1 MLHHLLDYRM
11 KVFSYFTFAF
21 FLVTSSLFAQEDSL
35 DTKLLNEVTVIG
47 YDANRKLLQTPGAV
61 ALITSQQISAFDETS
76 VLPAMNLI
84 PGVRMEE
91 RSPGSYRIAI
101 RGSTLRAPF
110 GVRNI
115 KVYWNNIP
123 FTEPSGSTNFNLLDI
138 INMGKIEVVKGP
150 AGSIYGA
157 GTGGVVNIQSES
169 AQQQKNYIG
178 AEAMLG
184 SYGLQ
189 RYAATVNQVTEN
201 STYTFKYAHQESEGY
216 RDHTALDRDVI
227 ELHGKFDLSEKREIS
242 ANFLYSNLFYEIPGA
257 LTLEQYNENP
267 KLARQPSRFAL
278 GSEEAKSGIDQEYLL
293 FGLSQDYQWNEK
305 FSNLTTIYG
314 DFSFFENPFNLDYK
328 RDSRMAGGGRT
339 RFDYLSQLFGFETR
353 FTLGGEFQSGTNI
366 SRNFENDYG
375 NPGALNFDDELRSRQ
390 SFVFGRTELE
400 LPKDFFLTVGLSRN
414 YLKYDINR
422 LVDNNLDS
430 AFRVVKEFD
439 PVWVPRIGLAK
450 QFNTVAVHA
459 SISYG
464 FSPPTI
470 EDVRTNEGSINLG
483 LKPEKG
489 VNYEIGLRGNTLN
502 GKLNFDVSAFYF
514 QLDETIVQQQS
525 DRGTV
530 LFTNTG
536 STDQRGLETAFT
548 YFAIDEQEGFVKNLE
563 VQLSYTL
570 HDFIFKEYF
579 KFEEDT
585 IQDYSGN
592 DLTGVAPNIFVLAA
606 TLETNLGLYLNGSL
620 NFTDGIP
627 LNDANSVYADAYQLI
642 LLKAGYRLA
651 LGSGLNMEFFAGV
664 NNLLDQKYSLGNDL
678 NAFGGRYYQPAPDR
692 NYYAGLRMNLNY

>member
-1 MLHHLLDYRM
+1 M
-11 KVFSYFTFAF
+11 KIYVRLTLIL
-21 FLVTSSLFAQEDSL
+21 FLAAPSLFAQEEDSIQ
-35 DTKLLNEVTVIG
+35 TKLLNEITVIG

-76 VLPAMNLI
+76 PLPAMNII

-138 INMGKIEVVKGP
+138 INMGKIELIKGP

-169 AQQQKNYIG
+169 ILQQKDFVG
-178 AEAMLG
+178 VESMFG

-189 RYAATVNQVTEN
+189 RYAATVNQVTE
-201 STYTFKYAHQESEGY
+201 SGTYTFKYAHQESEGY

-227 ELHGKFDLSEKREIS
+227 ELHGKFNLSENREIS
-242 ANFLYSNLFYEIPGA
+242 ANFLYSDLFYEIPGA

-267 KLARQPSRFAL
+267 RLARQPSPFAL
-278 GSEEAKSGIDQEYLL
+278 GSEEAKAGIDQEYLL
-293 FGLSQDYQWNEK
+293 FGLSQDYQWNEN

-339 RFDYLSQLFGFETR
+339 RFDYLTPLFGLETR
-353 FTLGGEFQSGTNI
+353 FTLGGEFQSGTNVA
-366 SRNFENDYG
+366 RNFENDYG
-375 NPGALNFDDELRSRQ
+375 NPGALNFDDELRSHQ
-390 SFVFGRTELE
+390 SLIFGRAEVE
-400 LPKDFFLTVGLSRN
+400 LPQDFFLTLGVSRN

-430 AFRVVKEFD
+430 AFRVVKEFE

-450 QFNTVAVHA
+450 QMNNIAAHA

-489 VNYEIGLRGNTLN
+489 VNYEIGLRGNTWN
-502 GKLNFDVSAFYF
+502 GKLNFDISAFYF

-548 YFAIDEQEGFVKNLE
+548 YFAIQEKNSGFIKDLE

-570 HDFIFKEYF
+570 HDFVFKNYT

-585 IQDYSGN
+585 LQNFSGN
-592 DLTGVAPNIFVLAA
+592 DLTGVAPNIAVLAA
-606 TLETNLGLYLNGSL
+606 TLNTNVGLYLNGSL
-620 NFTDGIP
+620 NFTDDIP
-627 LNDANSVYADAYQLI
+627 LNDANTVYADAYQLV
-642 LLKAGYRLA
+642 LLKGGYRLQTN
-651 LGSGLNMEFFAGV
+651 GGFDIEIFAGI

-692 NYYAGLRMNLNY
+692 NYYAGLKMHLNY

>member
-1 MLHHLLDYRM
+1 M
-11 KVFSYFTFAF
+11 KVFFTL
-21 FLVTSSLFAQEDSL
+21 FLISFTYIPFVLAQEEDSVE
-35 DTKLLNEVTVIG
+35 TKLLNEITVIG

-61 ALITSQQISAFDETS
+61 ALITSQQITAFDQTS
-76 VLPAMNLI
+76 ALPSINLI

-91 RSPGSYRIAI
+91 RSPGSYRIAV

-138 INMGKIEVVKGP
+138 INMGKIELIKGP

-157 GTGGVVNIQSES
+157 GTGGIINIQSES
-169 AQQQKNYIG
+169 PQQAHDYIG
-178 AEAMLG
+178 AEAVLG

-189 RYAATVNQVTEN
+189 RYATTVNQVTDN
-201 STYTFKYAHQESEGY
+201 GTYTFKYAHQEADGY

-227 ELHGKFDLSEKREIS
+227 ELHGKFDLSERREVS
-242 ANFLYSNLFYEIPGA
+242 ANFLYSNLFYEIPGG

-267 KLARQPSRFAL
+267 RQARPGNQFVL
-278 GSEEAKSGIDQEYLL
+278 GSEEAEAGIDQEYLL
-293 FGLSQDYQWNEK
+293 FGLSHDYQWNDK
-305 FSNLTTIYG
+305 LSNLTTIYG

-339 RFDYLSQLFGFETR
+339 RFDYLTQVFGQETR
-353 FTLGGEFQSGTNI
+353 FTLGGEIQAGTNVA
-366 SRNFENDYG
+366 RNFENDYG
-375 NPGALNFDDELRSRQ
+375 DPGALNFDDELRSRQ
-390 SFVFGRTELE
+390 SLVFGRAEFE
-400 LPKDFFLTVGLSRN
+400 LPKDFFLTLGVSRN
-414 YLKYDINR
+414 HLNYDINR

-430 AFRVVKEFD
+430 AYRVIKEFD
-439 PVWVPRIGLAK
+439 PVWVPRIGVAK
-450 QFNTVAVHA
+450 QFNSVAAHA

-483 LKPEKG
+483 LNPEEG
-489 VNYEIGLRGNTLN
+489 VNYEVGLRGNTLN
-502 GKLNFDVSAFYF
+502 GKLNFDISAFYF

-525 DRGTV
+525 ERGTV

-548 YFAIDEQEGFVKNLE
+548 YFALQQQSGFVSDLE
-563 VQLSYTL
+563 FQLSYTL
-570 HDFIFKEYF
+570 HDFVFKNYT
-579 KFEEDT
+579 KFEGEEL
-585 IQDYSGN
+585 QDYSGN
-592 DLTGVAPNIFVLAA
+592 DLTGVAPNILVFA
-606 TLETNLGLYLNGSL
+606 TTLKTNFGLYLNGSF
-620 NFTDGIP
+620 NFTDEIP
-627 LNDANSVYADAYQLI
+627 LNDANTVYADAYQLI
-642 LLKAGYRLA
+642 LLKAGYRATLSDD
-651 LGSGLNMEFFAGV
+651 LDIEIFGGI
-664 NNLLDQKYSLGNDL
+664 NNLLDEKYSLGNDL

-692 NYYAGLRMNLNY
+692 NFYAGLKFHLKY

>member
-1 MLHHLLDYRM
+1 MKIYVRLTLL
-11 KVFSYFTFAF
+11 F
-21 FLVTSSLFAQEDSL
+21 FLVSTSLFAQDKDSVE
-35 DTKLLNEVTVIG
+35 TKLLNEITVIG

-61 ALITSQQISAFDETS
+61 ALITSQQITAFDETS
-76 VLPAMNLI
+76 ALPSMNII

-123 FTEPSGSTNFNLLDI
+123 FTEPSGSTNFNLFDI
-138 INMGKIEVVKGP
+138 INMGQIELIKGP

-157 GTGGVVNIQSES
+157 GTGGVVNIQS
-169 AQQQKNYIG
+169 KNSLQDQDYIG

-189 RYAATVNQVTEN
+189 RYATTVNQVTDN
-201 STYTFKYAHQESEGY
+201 ATYTFKYAHQEAEGY

-227 ELHGKFDLSEKREIS
+227 ELHGKFDLSENREVS
-242 ANFLYSNLFYEIPGA
+242 ANFLYSDLFYEIPGG
-257 LTLEQYNENP
+257 LNLEQYNENP
-267 KLARQPSRFAL
+267 RQARPGNPFVL
-278 GSEEAKSGIDQEYLL
+278 GSEEAEAGIDQEYLL
-293 FGLSQDYQWNEK
+293 FGLSHDYQWNDNL
-305 FSNLTTIYG
+305 SNLTTIYG

-339 RFDYLSQLFGFETR
+339 RFDYLTQLFGFETR
-353 FTLGGEFQSGTNI
+353 FTLGGEFQSGTNVA
-366 SRNFENDYG
+366 RNFENDYG

-390 SFVFGRTELE
+390 SLIFGRAEFE
-400 LPKDFFLTVGLSRN
+400 LPDDFFLTLGLSRN
-414 YLKYDINR
+414 HLNYDINR

-430 AFRVVKEFD
+430 AYRVVKAFD
-439 PVWVPRIGLAK
+439 PVWVPRIGVAK
-450 QFNTVAVHA
+450 QFNTIAAHG

-483 LKPEKG
+483 LRPEKG
-489 VNYEIGLRGNTLN
+489 INYEVGLRGNTWN
-502 GKLNFDVSAFYF
+502 GKLNFDISAFYF

-525 DRGTV
+525 ERGTV

-548 YFAIDEQEGFVKNLE
+548 YFALQEQGGFFSDLE
-563 VQLSYTL
+563 FQLSYTL
-570 HDFIFKEYF
+570 HDFVFKNYT
-579 KFEEDT
+579 KFEDDELR
-585 IQDYSGN
+585 DYSGN
-592 DLTGVAPNIFVLAA
+592 DLTGVAPNIIVFA
-606 TLETNLGLYLNGSL
+606 TTLKTNMGLYLNGSF
-620 NFTDGIP
+620 NFTDKIP
-627 LNDANSVYADAYQLI
+627 LNDANAVYADAYQLI
-642 LLKAGYRLA
+642 LLKAGYRASISDDLDIEIF
-651 LGSGLNMEFFAGV
+651 GGV
-664 NNLLDQKYSLGNDL
+664 NNLLDEKYSLGNDL

-692 NYYAGLRMNLNY
+692 NFYAGLKFHLMY

>member
-1 MLHHLLDYRM
+1 M
-11 KVFSYFTFAF
+11 KVFFYLFLITFTYIPA
-21 FLVTSSLFAQEDSL
+21 VFAQEEDSVE
-35 DTKLLNEVTVIG
+35 TKLLNEITVIG

-61 ALITSQQISAFDETS
+61 ALITSQQITAFDETS
-76 VLPAMNLI
+76 ALPSMNII

-138 INMGKIEVVKGP
+138 INMGEIELIKGP

-169 AQQQKNYIG
+169 SRLDKDYIG

-189 RYAATVNQVTEN
+189 RYATTVNQVTDN
-201 STYTFKYAHQESEGY
+201 ATYTFKYAHQEAEGY
-216 RDHTALDRDVI
+216 RDHTTLDRDVI
-227 ELHGKFDLSEKREIS
+227 ELHGKFDLSEKREVS
-242 ANFLYSNLFYEIPGA
+242 ASFLYSDLFYEIPGG
-257 LTLEQYNENP
+257 LNLEQYNENP
-267 KLARQPSRFAL
+267 RQARPGNPFAL
-278 GSEEAKSGIDQEYLL
+278 GSEEAEAGIDQEYLL
-293 FGLSQDYQWNEK
+293 FGFSHDYQWNDK
-305 FSNLTTIYG
+305 LSNLTTIYG

-339 RFDYLSQLFGFETR
+339 RFDYLTQLFGFETR
-353 FTLGGEFQSGTNI
+353 FTLGGEFQSGTNVA
-366 SRNFENDYG
+366 RNFENDYG
-375 NPGALNFDDELRSRQ
+375 DPGALNFDDELRSRQ
-390 SFVFGRTELE
+390 SLIFGRAEFE
-400 LPKDFFLTVGLSRN
+400 LPDDFFLTLGLSRN
-414 YLKYDINR
+414 HLNYDINR

-430 AFRVVKEFD
+430 AYRVVKEFD
-439 PVWVPRIGLAK
+439 PVWVPRIGIAK
-450 QFNTVAVHA
+450 QFNSIAAHG

-483 LKPEKG
+483 LRPEKG
-489 VNYEIGLRGNTLN
+489 INYEVGVRGNTWN

-548 YFAIDEQEGFVKNLE
+548 YFALQEQAGFISDLE
-563 VQLSYTL
+563 FQLSYTL
-570 HDFIFKEYF
+570 HDFVFKNYT
-579 KFEEDT
+579 KFEDDELR
-585 IQDYSGN
+585 DYSGN
-592 DLTGVAPNIFVLAA
+592 DLTGVASNIIVFA
-606 TLETNLGLYLNGSL
+606 TTLKTNMGLYLNGSF
-620 NFTDGIP
+620 NFTDEIP
-627 LNDANSVYADAYQLI
+627 LNDANTVYADAYKLI
-642 LLKAGYRLA
+642 LLKAGYRASISDDLDIEIF
-651 LGSGLNMEFFAGV
+651 GGV
-664 NNLLDQKYSLGNDL
+664 NNLLDEKYSLGNDL

-692 NYYAGLRMNLNY
+692 NFYTGLKFHLMY

>member
-1 MLHHLLDYRM
+1 MKIYVGLTLL
-11 KVFSYFTFAF
+11 FF
-21 FLVTSSLFAQEDSL
+21 FLSTSLFAQQEDSVE
-35 DTKLLNEVTVIG
+35 TKLLNEITVIG

-61 ALITSQQISAFDETS
+61 ALITSQQITAFDETS
-76 VLPAMNLI
+76 ALPSMNII

-123 FTEPSGSTNFNLLDI
+123 FTEPSGSTNFNLLDV
-138 INMGKIEVVKGP
+138 INMGKIELIKGP

-169 AQQQKNYIG
+169 SQQDHDYIG

-189 RYAATVNQVTEN
+189 RYATTVNQVTDN
-201 STYTFKYAHQESEGY
+201 ATYTFKYAHQEAEGY

-227 ELHGKFDLSEKREIS
+227 ELHGKFDLSEKREVS
-242 ANFLYSNLFYEIPGA
+242 ANFLYSDLFYEIPGG
-257 LTLEQYNENP
+257 LNLEQYNENP
-267 KLARQPSRFAL
+267 RQARPGNPFAL
-278 GSEEAKSGIDQEYLL
+278 GSEEAEAGIDQEYLL
-293 FGLSQDYQWNEK
+293 FGFSHDYQWNDK
-305 FSNLTTIYG
+305 LSNLTTIYG

-328 RDSRMAGGGRT
+328 RDSRMAAGGRT
-339 RFDYLSQLFGFETR
+339 RFDYLTQLFGFETR
-353 FTLGGEFQSGTNI
+353 FTLGGEFQSGTNVA
-366 SRNFENDYG
+366 RNFENNYG
-375 NPGALNFDDELRSRQ
+375 DPGALNFDDELRSRQ
-390 SFVFGRTELE
+390 SLIFGRAEFE
-400 LPKDFFLTVGLSRN
+400 LPDDFFLTLGLSRN
-414 YLKYDINR
+414 HLNYDINR

-430 AFRVVKEFD
+430 AYRVVKEFD
-439 PVWVPRIGLAK
+439 PVWVPRIGVTK
-450 QFNTVAVHA
+450 QFNSIAAHG

-483 LKPEKG
+483 LRPEKG
-489 VNYEIGLRGNTLN
+489 INYEVGVRGNTWN

-525 DRGTV
+525 ERGTV

-548 YFAIDEQEGFVKNLE
+548 YFALQEQGGFISDLE
-563 VQLSYTL
+563 FQLSYTL
-570 HDFIFKEYF
+570 HDFVFNNYT
-579 KFEEDT
+579 KFEDDELR
-585 IQDYSGN
+585 DYSGN
-592 DLTGVAPNIFVLAA
+592 DLTGVASNIIVFA
-606 TLETNLGLYLNGSL
+606 TTLKTNIGLYLNGSF
-620 NFTDGIP
+620 NFTDEIP
-627 LNDANSVYADAYQLI
+627 LNDANTVYADAYQLI
-642 LLKAGYRLA
+642 LLKAGYRTSISEDLDIEIF
-651 LGSGLNMEFFAGV
+651 GGI
-664 NNLLDQKYSLGNDL
+664 NNLLDEKYSLGNDL

-692 NYYAGLRMNLNY
+692 NFYAGLKFHLMY